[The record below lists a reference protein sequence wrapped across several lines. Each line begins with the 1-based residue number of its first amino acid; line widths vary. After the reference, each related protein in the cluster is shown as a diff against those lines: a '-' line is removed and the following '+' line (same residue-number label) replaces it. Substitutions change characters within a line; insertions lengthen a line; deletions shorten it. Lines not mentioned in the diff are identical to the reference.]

1 MELLVTIVGF
11 FICIFAF
18 AFVMDFL
25 TTSLNKSTAEK
36 SRKRKRS
43 ISQKTLVGNISSI
56 EELDEMMFDT
66 ASKFANNIGVKS
78 EDIPKLGNALG
89 IGFLLNAY
97 FTYYIRS
104 KIYAD
109 QPQYVED
116 FYCRDRDLVMGMST
130 FFLVA
135 KKTYIKQGENLVVGV
150 EGLKHISFLMHKNS
164 QVPLSERMR
173 DWNEIIP
180 LKELFRRYP
189 EEYLKGVETLI
200 STYKTIDINSE
211 YDRYTDDF
219 KELLSNL
226 KMFVFDSPFD
236 KESSYYNF

>member
-18 AFVMDFL
+18 GLVMDFL

-97 FTYYIRS
+97 FTCLLYTS
-104 KIYAD
+104 
-109 QPQYVED
+109 PSP
-116 FYCRDRDLVMGMST
+116 RDG
-130 FFLVA
+130 
-135 KKTYIKQGENLVVGV
+135 
-150 EGLKHISFLMHKNS
+150 
-164 QVPLSERMR
+164 
-173 DWNEIIP
+173 
-180 LKELFRRYP
+180 
-189 EEYLKGVETLI
+189 
-200 STYKTIDINSE
+200 
-211 YDRYTDDF
+211 
-219 KELLSNL
+219 LLSR
-226 KMFVFDSPFD
+226 MP
-236 KESSYYNF
+236 SSA